1 MAPAVVA
8 LAAAAADIAVK
19 DPAITL
25 LSNRDGAVVTS
36 GADWLDR
43 IVSQVANPVRWDRCT
58 ATMSDVG
65 VTALIELAPGGTLTG
80 IAKRALPGIELLA
93 MKTPDQLDA
102 ARALVAEHAGA
113 PGHRGTPGHQ
123 VTLSRGSTSN
133 E

>member
-8 LAAAAADIAVK
+8 LAAAAAGITVK

-25 LSNRDGAVVTS
+25 LSNRDGAVVTA

-43 IVSQVANPVRWDRCT
+43 IVSQVASPVRWDRCM
-58 ATMSDVG
+58 ATMSALR
-65 VTALIELAPGGTLTG
+65 VTALIELAPAGTLTG

-102 ARALVAEHAGA
+102 ARALVAQHAGA
-113 PGHRGTPGHQ
+113 PGHDEPREQ
-123 VTLSRGSTSN
+123 
-133 E
+133 